1 MNEQENNDN
10 GIITDIN
17 KAREKKG
24 EEPKEEG
31 QNENP
36 LTGQEAPEYE
46 VDADDEM
53 EEQVADLH
61 GKIFMRV
68 MNKIQLS
75 GSKVGRE
82 DVQVIAQT
90 INKVMEQKM
99 LYAIMEELG
108 IDNVE
113 DIIGEEDQDEI
124 VNIFN
129 IKKDLSVSKEDLEN
143 LDIDQ

>member
-1 MNEQENNDN
+1 MAEENNN

-24 EEPKEEG
+24 EEPRGEE
-31 QNENP
+31 QTQNP

-53 EEQVADLH
+53 EQQVADLH

-75 GSKVGRE
+75 GSQVGRE

-90 INKVMEQKM
+90 VNKVMEQKL

-108 IDNVE
+108 IENVE
-113 DIIGEEDQDEI
+113 DVIDESAQDEI
-124 VNIFN
+124 VEIFN
-129 IKKDLSVSKEDLEN
+129 IKKDLSVSQEDVEN
-143 LDIDQ
+143 LDLDT

>member
-1 MNEQENNDN
+1 MAEQDDN

-24 EEPKEEG
+24 EEPKKEEA
-31 QNENP
+31 QNP

-46 VDADDEM
+46 VDSDDKM
-53 EEQVADLH
+53 EDQVADLH
-61 GKIFMRV
+61 GKIFMRILK
-68 MNKIQLS
+68 KIQLS

-99 LYAIMEELG
+99 LYTVMEELG
-108 IDNVE
+108 IE
-113 DIIGEEDQDEI
+113 DIEDVIGDEEQDEI
-124 VNIFN
+124 VAIFD
-129 IKKDLSVSKEDLEN
+129 IKKDLSVSKEDLEQ
-143 LDIDQ
+143 LDLEKE

>member
-1 MNEQENNDN
+1 MNEQENNDS

-24 EEPKEEG
+24 EEPREES

-75 GSKVGRE
+75 GSQVGRE

-108 IDNVE
+108 IENVE

-129 IKKDLSVSKEDLEN
+129 IKKDLSVSPEDVEN
-143 LDIDQ
+143 LDLDQ